1 MFSFY
6 QKNLL
11 KTHREEINALRE
23 QLKEAVTSRADAE
36 AARKND
42 DVTWKERMTSLQEK
56 HSKEMESLEKKHLE
70 VLEIKLEEARLQ
82 WQQVRDTFFVEGFVY
97 NWIFMTYY
105 CFYTFLN
112 DVAQLI
118 I

>member
-1 MFSFY
+1 MQVFIFFLFSFY

-11 KTHREEINALRE
+11 KTHREEIDALRE

-42 DVTWKERMTSLQEK
+42 DVTWKERMTSMQEK
-56 HSKEMESLEKKHLE
+56 HSKEVESLEKKHLE

-82 WQQVRDTFFVEGFVY
+82 WQQVRD
-97 NWIFMTYY
+97 IFIQFR
-105 CFYTFLN
+105 FYTVNSPRLL
-112 DVAQLI
+112 QCYKT
-118 I
+118 